1 MEAAAAPN
9 KQFVQDED
17 RLARWVALAA
27 GLGAIL
33 YFVASAISAG
43 ALSDVR
49 EGSAADFLVA
59 YSEDPSQAGLIP
71 TVMRAVSF
79 LLMAVPL
86 FYLFQA
92 ARRRSPQ
99 VRRQFIGFF
108 LVGPLLIAVQL
119 VLINGA
125 ITDAGDKLVEQS
137 PAAVEALGTDAD
149 VDEDSPEE
157 ELADDL
163 LEDSSAFS
171 TGQYLG
177 LVGYFSFGIAMLYAG
192 LWAMRTGLL
201 TRFSGSFIMALG
213 VVFAI
218 SLVIPPLAQMATF
231 GTVLFMLYLAFVFGR
246 NLESRPPAW
255 RAGEAIPWPKPGEAP
270 PDVGGPGGDVE
281 GSGRE
286 VLEPPLPED
295 GASEDGDA
303 ATETQGEPRK
313 KRKRRD

>member
-1 MEAAAAPN
+1 MEAAAAAPN
-9 KQFVQDED
+9 KQFVQDEA
-17 RLARWVALAA
+17 RLARWVGIAA
-27 GLGAIL
+27 GLGAL
-33 YFVASAISAG
+33 LFFAASIISQG

-49 EGSAADFLVA
+49 EESAADFLVA
-59 YSEDPSQAGLIP
+59 YSESPGQAGLIP
-71 TVMRAVSF
+71 SIMRAISF

-86 FYLFQA
+86 YYLFQA
-92 ARRRSPQ
+92 ASRRSPK

-108 LVGPLLIAVQL
+108 ILGPILIAAQIIL
-119 VLINGA
+119 LNGA

-137 PAAVEALGTDAD
+137 PAAVEALGSDAD

-163 LEDSSAFS
+163 LEDSGAISFA
-171 TGQYLG
+171 QYLG

-246 NLESRPPAW
+246 SLETRPPAW
-255 RAGEAIPWPKPGEAP
+255 RAGEAIPWPKPGEEP
-270 PDVGGPGGDVE
+270 PDMPGPGGDVE

-295 GASEDGDA
+295 GAAENGDA
-303 ATETQGEPRK
+303 ETQGERRK